1 VAEPRLPRIAILASH
16 EGSVLQAVLDATQ
29 DNSLD
34 ARVNVVISNN
44 SNSGALRRARNAS
57 VPTAHLSGKT
67 HPRPA
72 DLDLAIAN
80 LLRDQQT
87 NLVLLAGYMKRLGP
101 ITLDAFA
108 GHIINTHPSLL
119 PRYGGLGLYGL
130 RVHEAVLASGDAE
143 TGATVHIVETDYDS
157 GPILAQTRIDVRP
170 DDTAQRLERRVKCC
184 ERELLLNTL
193 RTLVTEQQKY
203 IE

>member
-119 PRYGGLGLYGL
+119 PRYGGRGLYGL
-130 RVHEAVLASGDAE
+130 RVHEAVLANGDAE
-143 TGATVHIVETDYDS
+143 TGATVHIVESDYDS
-157 GPILAQTRIDVRP
+157 GPILAQARIDVRP
-170 DDTAQRLERRVKCC
+170 DDTAARLEQRVKCC
-184 ERELLLNTL
+184 ERELLLSTL
-193 RTLVTEQQKY
+193 RTLLTEH

>member
-1 VAEPRLPRIAILASH
+1 M
-16 EGSVLQAVLDATQ
+16 LQAVLDATQ
-29 DNSLD
+29 NNSLD

-72 DLDLAIAN
+72 DLDLAITT

-87 NLVLLAGYMKRLGP
+87 NLVLLAGYMKRLGS

-119 PRYGGLGLYGL
+119 PRYGGRGLYGL

-170 DDTAQRLERRVKCC
+170 DDTAQRLERRVKRC

-193 RTLVTEQQKY
+193 RMLVTEQQKY

>member
-1 VAEPRLPRIAILASH
+1 M
-16 EGSVLQAVLDATQ
+16 LQAVLDATQ
-29 DNSLD
+29 NNSLD

-72 DLDLAIAN
+72 DLDLAITT

-87 NLVLLAGYMKRLGP
+87 NLVLLAGYMKRLGS

-119 PRYGGLGLYGL
+119 PRYGGRGLYGL

-143 TGATVHIVETDYDS
+143 TGATVHIVENDYDS

-170 DDTAQRLERRVKCC
+170 DDTAQRLEQRVKRC

-193 RTLVTEQQKY
+193 RMLVTEQQKY

>member
-119 PRYGGLGLYGL
+119 PRYGGRGLYGL

>member
-1 VAEPRLPRIAILASH
+1 M
-16 EGSVLQAVLDATQ
+16 LQAVLDATQ

-119 PRYGGLGLYGL
+119 PRYGGRGLYGL

>member
-1 VAEPRLPRIAILASH
+1 LRNVADLRLPRIAILASH

-29 DNSLD
+29 DHSLD

-44 SNSGALRRARNAS
+44 SNSGALRRARRAS
-57 VPTAHLSGKT
+57 VPTAHLSSKT

-72 DLDLAIAN
+72 DLDRAIAT

-119 PRYGGLGLYGL
+119 PRYGGRGLYGL
-130 RVHEAVLASGDAE
+130 RVHEAVLANGDAE
-143 TGATVHIVETDYDS
+143 TGATVHIVESDYDS
-157 GPILAQTRIDVRP
+157 GPILAQARVDVRP
-170 DDTAQRLERRVKCC
+170 DDTVQRLEQRVKCC
-184 ERELLLNTL
+184 ERELLLSTL
-193 RTLVTEQQKY
+193 RTLLTEH

>member
-1 VAEPRLPRIAILASH
+1 M
-16 EGSVLQAVLDATQ
+16 LQAVLDATQ
-29 DNSLD
+29 EHSLE

-44 SNSGALRRARNAS
+44 SNSGALRRARTAS

-72 DLDLAIAN
+72 DLDLAIAT

-119 PRYGGLGLYGL
+119 PKYGGRGLYGL
-130 RVHEAVLASGDAE
+130 RVHEAVLANGDAE
-143 TGATVHIVETDYDS
+143 TGATVHIVENDYDS

-170 DDTAQRLERRVKCC
+170 DDTAQRLEQRVKRC
-184 ERELLLNTL
+184 ERKLLLNTL
-193 RTLVTEQQKY
+193 RTLATEQPND

>member
-143 TGATVHIVETDYDS
+143 TGATVHIVENDYDS